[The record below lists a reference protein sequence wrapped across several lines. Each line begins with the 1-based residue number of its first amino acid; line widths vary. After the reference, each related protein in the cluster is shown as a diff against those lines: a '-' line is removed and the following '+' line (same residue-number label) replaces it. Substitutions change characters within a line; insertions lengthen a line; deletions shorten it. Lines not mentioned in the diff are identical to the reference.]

1 MAPCD
6 IKRFKND
13 HFLEKVFDNLTKKYF
28 LELVKYNKKMKERL
42 DLTINDYKEYCET
55 YSSIE
60 IEIIPK
66 KKGKG
71 KFINIKEEDK
81 QYYHIYFN
89 DNEEE
94 VKRYNINEEE
104 DVTKINIRIDYQILS
119 FEKLFYWCEC
129 IESTNF
135 KKFYRN
141 NINNMSGMFYLCSS
155 LKEINLSNFNTN
167 NVIYKRYLFHG
178 CSSLKIICS
187 DEFKKNFT
195 NDYPNLT
202 FLS

>member
-1 MAPCD
+1 MAQCD

-13 HFLEKVFDNLTKKYF
+13 HFLKKVFDNLTKKHF

-119 FEKLFYWCEC
+119 FEKLFYWCKC
-129 IESTNF
+129 IESINF

-141 NINNMSGMFYLCSS
+141 N
-155 LKEINLSNFNTN
+155 
-167 NVIYKRYLFHG
+167 
-178 CSSLKIICS
+178 
-187 DEFKKNFT
+187 
-195 NDYPNLT
+195 T
-202 FLS
+202 F